1 MMSARRDNPYKW
13 KTIVGDMN
21 KRQGSQQVTRRQKRR
36 RTWVYIDQY
45 GNEIDED
52 DIEYNHKD
60 ESDDD
65 DDENIKKNAA

>member
-1 MMSARRDNPYKW
+1 M
-13 KTIVGDMN
+13 
-21 KRQGSQQVTRRQKRR
+21 TRRQKRR

-60 ESDDD
+60 ESGDD
-65 DDENIKKNAA
+65 DDENY